1 MVSFQFYIV
10 DMERGDTM
18 SKEQLLLEKIE
29 EARTLMNQL
38 ISEKSQLIDEELVLL
53 SQKLD
58 TLLNEYNKFLNQDH

>member
-1 MVSFQFYIV
+1 
-10 DMERGDTM
+10 M

-38 ISEKSQLIDEELVLL
+38 ISEKSQLIDEDLVLL

-58 TLLNEYNKFLNQDH
+58 NLLNEYSKFLRQNH

>member
-1 MVSFQFYIV
+1 
-10 DMERGDTM
+10 M

-38 ISEKSQLIDEELVLL
+38 ISERSHLIDEDLVLL

-58 TLLNEYNKFLNQDH
+58 NLLNEYNKFLRQNH